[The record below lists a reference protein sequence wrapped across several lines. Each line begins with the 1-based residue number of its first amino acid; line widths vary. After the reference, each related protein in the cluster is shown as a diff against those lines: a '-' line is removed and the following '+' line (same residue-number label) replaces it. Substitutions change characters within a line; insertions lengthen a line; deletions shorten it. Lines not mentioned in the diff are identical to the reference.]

1 MERDEKMTDLHD
13 DPKLKAMLDDVTKLN
28 IKAEMST
35 DPYIRMKGRFG
46 RDVYIPL
53 TMWLSNE
60 IQTAKDERASASQT
74 SIDLL
79 SVMASGL
86 GVVISSF
93 IADVLSSSETPNAA
107 QHVTSAFLDG
117 LDKTMRK
124 HIEERKTNQTHKI

>member
-1 MERDEKMTDLHD
+1 MTDLHD
-13 DPKLKAMLDDVTKLN
+13 DPKFKAMLDDATKLN
-28 IKAEMST
+28 AKADMST

-93 IADVLSSSETPNAA
+93 ITDVLSSSETPNAA
-107 QHVTSAFLDG
+107 QHVISVFLDS
-117 LDKTMRK
+117 LDKIMRQ
-124 HIEERKTNQTHKI
+124 HVEERKADRISKQGLDII